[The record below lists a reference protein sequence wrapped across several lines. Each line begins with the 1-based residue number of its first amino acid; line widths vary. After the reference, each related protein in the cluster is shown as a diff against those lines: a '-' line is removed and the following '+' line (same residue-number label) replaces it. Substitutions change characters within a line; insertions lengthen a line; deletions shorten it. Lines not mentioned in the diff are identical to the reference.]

1 MIHTVYSRK
10 LLTFRLLDK
19 AAILLDS
26 DAEKSKKPPQVC
38 TVTQVEEL
46 KILLRLLP
54 IWACGIIY
62 SAAYFQMWTTFIQ
75 QGTAMDTQ
83 LMSIS
88 VPSASLSSFEVVC
101 VIVWVLVY
109 NKFIIPKMV
118 TEPKKLQRIGIG
130 YFLMILTMA
139 VAAFVEMKRLESVRN
154 GEVISIAWQ
163 LPQYS
168 IIAGSEVFTY
178 ITQLEFFYDEAP
190 DSMKSMCTS
199 LSLLAISLGSYLS
212 SFIVTLVTV
221 LTGMGGKPG
230 WIPDDLNDG
239 HLDYFFWGLS
249 CLSVVNLVV
258 YVAFAKR
265 YKLKR
270 IT

>member
-1 MIHTVYSRK
+1 MDQS
-10 LLTFRLLDK
+10 
-19 AAILLDS
+19 ILLDS
-26 DAEKSKKPPQVC
+26 DAEKSKKPAEIC
-38 TVTQVEEL
+38 TITQVEES

-54 IWACGIIY
+54 IWVCGIVY

-75 QGTAMDTQ
+75 QGTTMDTK

-88 VPSASLSSFEVVC
+88 IPSASLSSFEVVC
-101 VIVWVLVY
+101 VMVWVLLY
-109 NKFIIPKMV
+109 NKLLVPKMAI
-118 TEPKKLQRIGIG
+118 EPTKLQRIGVG

-139 VAAFVEMKRLESVRN
+139 AAALVEMKRLESVGK

-168 IIAGSEVFTY
+168 IIAGSEVFSY
-178 ITQLEFFYDEAP
+178 ITQLEFFYEEAP

-199 LSLLAISLGSYLS
+199 FSLLAISLGSYLS
-212 SFIVTLVTV
+212 SFIVTLVSV
-221 LTGMGGKPG
+221 LTTGRGGNPG

-239 HLDYFFWGLS
+239 HLDYFFWSLS
-249 CLSVVNLVV
+249 CLSVVNFVV

-265 YKLKR
+265 YKLKS
-270 IT
+270 IILQV